1 MADEENKEQY
11 QTRYGTY
18 RGDGSETDLIVD
30 NLDAGGQIT
39 AIRIYS
45 DSTNNFSITTGTL
58 ENDANALPFAG
69 TPKVE
74 GDGTPEVQGSQP
86 AITEAT
92 PIPRV
97 SLVGQDV
104 YEIGSFEN
112 PVLELSSRS
121 QFRITNQA
129 PSGTIAV
136 NVVVDERLG

>member
-18 RGDGSETDLIVD
+18 QGDGSETDLIVD

-45 DSTNNFSITTGTL
+45 DSTNNFNITTGTL
-58 ENDANALPFAG
+58 ENDADALPFA
-69 TPKVE
+69 
-74 GDGTPEVQGSQP
+74 GTPEVQGSQP
-86 AITEAT
+86 DITEAAPT
-92 PIPRV
+92 PRV

-121 QFRITNQA
+121 QFRISNEA